1 MNEVEKIN
9 NTDLAVKVYQNQRVV
24 TFKDIDMVHERPEGT
39 AGRNFRENKDKFI
52 ENEDFFCLTGDE
64 LKSYKQATNFVGSN
78 AREFI
83 LITEQGY
90 LMLVKSFTDD
100 LAWSVQRELVKS
112 YFRKPV
118 KKIPKL
124 ISMADLEEK
133 DPFIKV
139 CKTGSGGVVLAND
152 EVYSLSPDEIEQLSR
167 FIPELEKQNI
177 GQMQYTILAFLRSMK
192 SSGKLE
198 EIASWGVKQEE
209 PPQRA
214 LLPDKEVQKPRKSFP
229 KARGEDLNSV
239 LLLTDKQ
246 AQARYSMGRAG
257 VVKAANECGA
267 VVLFGKRLRFDRA
280 KMDEY
285 IIKEY
290 SE

>member
-1 MNEVEKIN
+1 LGEIEQIN
-9 NTDLAVKVYQNQRVV
+9 NLQLTVKVYQNQRVV

-39 AGRNFRENKDKFI
+39 ARKRFNDNKQHFI
-52 ENEDFFCLTGDE
+52 EGEDF
-64 LKSYKQATNFVGSN
+64 YKISAS
-78 AREFI
+78 EFRTAI
-83 LITEQGY
+83 GNMDLRQQNDVTLITESGY

-100 LAWSVQRELVKS
+100 LAWSVQRQLVKS
-112 YFRKPV
+112 YFRKLV

-124 ISMADLEEK
+124 ISMADVEEK

-139 CKTGSGGVVLAND
+139 YKTGSGGVVLAND

-167 FIPELEKQNI
+167 FIPELERQNI

-267 VVLFGKRLRFDRA
+267 VVRFGKRLRFDRA